1 MVCTMLLVPSTSI
14 FVNRSVEQIYPV
26 PVCKVLFF
34 LLHNLLFLYVALSG
48 CRKQQ

>member
-1 MVCTMLLVPSTSI
+1 MVCTMLVVPSTRI

-34 LLHNLLFLYVALSG
+34 LLHNLIFLYVALSG